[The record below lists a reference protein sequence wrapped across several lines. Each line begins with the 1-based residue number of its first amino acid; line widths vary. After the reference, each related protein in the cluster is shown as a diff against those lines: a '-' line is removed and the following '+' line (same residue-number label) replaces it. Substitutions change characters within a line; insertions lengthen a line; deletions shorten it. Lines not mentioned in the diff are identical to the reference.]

1 MMTIRKRLL
10 LGIFTVFM
18 ILSTVVPVLASNYIG
33 NRNTHRFHYPNC
45 SSVDEMNPNNQVEI
59 NSREEAI
66 NKGYVPC
73 KRCKP

>member
-1 MMTIRKRLL
+1 MTIRKHLL
-10 LGIFTVFM
+10 FAVLTSFVIFSAIM
-18 ILSTVVPVLASNYIG
+18 PVSAFNYIG

-45 SSVDEMNPNNQVEI
+45 SSVSEMNPSNQVVI

-66 NKGYVPC
+66 AEGYVPC

>member
-1 MMTIRKRLL
+1 MNGKRLFIVAFS
-10 LGIFTVFM
+10 IFL
-18 ILSTVVPVLASNYIG
+18 ILSAMVPVLASNYIG

-45 SSVDEMNPNNQVEI
+45 SSVSEMNPDNQVGI

-66 NKGYVPC
+66 ANGYVPC